1 MLAPPNRA
9 ERRIRSLYAGLF
21 LLLFATVALGGKADD
36 DAKKIAREAMEE
48 DYLATNMT
56 QAVAKLQNAL
66 KICQKGCTKQTEA
79 LLYGDLGTVYSAGL
93 SAHEDAVVAF
103 RKMLAADP
111 SATPRSAYITTEV
124 QEDFDRARKE
134 LNGGGGGGGG
144 TPSGAVSVLTEKPW
158 SEQAVYHPIPV
169 YVEAPQGVTLSRVV
183 VRYRPPNQKDWKEIA
198 LNKLENGFGGYIP
211 CSAVENAGEVSYF
224 VTAFDTNL
232 DRVASAGSGEEPR
245 KVRLKPSISGAQPSL
260 PGAVPP
266 EACPRPEP
274 GMSCE
279 TDSDCPGARVCRDLM
294 CVDEGEALRPEQEK
308 EAKKKKNWLTLAFVP
323 DLTVVSSTDDAC
335 SASAQNDGKLSCFY
349 SNDQQYAGTPEA
361 GNGNT
366 LRGGISPGSM
376 RVVLGFDRVL
386 KDRIT
391 VGVRAGFAF
400 LGTPER
406 EDGKKFV
413 PFHGELRGAYFF
425 SKDPFAQKG
434 VRPYILAN
442 VGVGQVSA
450 RLDTEV
456 IDTNF
461 GRTKLDVY
469 QTSGPFFGGA
479 GIGIQY
485 AVSPEAAMLIE
496 VMGRA
501 MFPEFAPV
509 IAPSLGFAYG
519 L

>member
-1 MLAPPNRA
+1 MLAPSNRRA
-9 ERRIRSLYAGLF
+9 RRFRSVQAALS
-21 LLLFATVALGGKADD
+21 LLLTAALALGGKADD
-36 DAKKIAREAMEE
+36 EARKIARDAMEE

-66 KICQKGCTKQTEA
+66 KVCQKGCSKQTEA

-124 QEDFDRARKE
+124 QEDFDRAKKD
-134 LNGGGGGGGG
+134 LTGGAGGGGS
-144 TPSGAVSVLTEKPW
+144 PSGALSALVEKPW
-158 SEQAVYHPIPV
+158 TEQAVYHPIPV
-169 YVEAPQGVTLSRVV
+169 FVEPPQGVTLSRVV
-183 VRYRPPNQKDWKEIA
+183 VRYRAPNQKEWKEIA
-198 LNKLENGFGGYIP
+198 LNKLDEGFGGYIP
-211 CSAVENAGEVSYF
+211 CSAVETVGDVSYF
-224 VTAFDTNL
+224 VTGFDTNL

-245 KVRLKPSISGAQPSL
+245 KVRLKPSITGKQPAL
-260 PGAVPP
+260 PNAVPP
-266 EACPRPEP
+266 EACPRAEP

-294 CVDEGEALRPEQEK
+294 CVDEGEALKPERDK
-308 EAKKKKNWLTLAFVP
+308 EAARKKNWISIAFIP
-323 DLTVVSSTDDAC
+323 DLTIVPSQDDAC
-335 SASAQNDGKLSCFY
+335 SVVAQEDGKLSCFY
-349 SNDQQYAGTPEA
+349 SGNTQYDGTPET

-366 LRGGISPGSM
+366 LRGGSAIGSM
-376 RVVLGFDRVL
+376 RVLLGFDRVFAQ
-386 KDRIT
+386 RIT
-391 VGVRAGFAF
+391 IGARAGFAF

-406 EDGKKFV
+406 NDGKKFV

-425 SKDPFAQKG
+425 SKDPFSQKG

-450 RLDTEV
+450 RLNTEV
-456 IDTNF
+456 NDVNF
-461 GRTKLDVY
+461 GSQKLDVFY
-469 QTSGPFFGGA
+469 TSGPFFGGA
-479 GIGIQY
+479 GVGIQY
-485 AVSPEAAMLIE
+485 AVSPEAAMLVE
-496 VMGRA
+496 VVGRA